1 MTKTDLRRDDLD
13 TMSPSRSRARDTAGS
28 ARARASEAY
37 RSARER
43 TGEFYT
49 SARDR
54 ASDAGRRAGDS
65 IGSNP
70 VGAVIGALAIGGIVA
85 ALLPKTRREVRA
97 FGAAGARLNDKA
109 REAAKSATDAG
120 REKLD
125 ELGYATV
132 KQKIGEIVGGKKSE
146 A

>member
-1 MTKTDLRRDDLD
+1 MTKTDLIDDD
-13 TMSPSRSRARDTAGS
+13 TTIATQPKGRFSSATSRVRGTASSARD
-28 ARARASEAY
+28 RASEAY

-43 TGEFYT
+43 T
-49 SARDR
+49 SNV
-54 ASDAGRRAGDS
+54 RRRTTDG

-70 VGAVIGALAIGGIVA
+70 VGAVVGALAVGGLIA
-85 ALLPKTRREVRA
+85 ALLPKTRREVETL
-97 FGAAGARLNDKA
+97 GAAGARLTDKA

-125 ELGYATV
+125 ELGYAAV